1 MDHALVLD
9 YLRANS
15 DNGMSTHNS
24 GSGLRAPNWIWSLE
38 GKTDLTEKRRIEN
51 ATTPMRRSVKA
62 QSTPP
67 KALRSRPPPPAAA
80 EETSGSAI
88 AAARWLWVEGAE
100 NPALDPGGD
109 GRPRDR
115 EPGAPVQLR
124 GRGDLLRFC

>member
-24 GSGLRAPNWIWSLE
+24 GSGLRAPHWIWSLE

-88 AAARWLWVEGAE
+88 AAARWLWVEGA
-100 NPALDPGGD
+100 
-109 GRPRDR
+109 
-115 EPGAPVQLR
+115 
-124 GRGDLLRFC
+124 